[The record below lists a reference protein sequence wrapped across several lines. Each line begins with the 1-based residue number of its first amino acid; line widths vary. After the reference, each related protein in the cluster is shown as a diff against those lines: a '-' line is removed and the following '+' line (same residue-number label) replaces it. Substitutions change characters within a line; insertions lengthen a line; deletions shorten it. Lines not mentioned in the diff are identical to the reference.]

1 MCGKI
6 DIITYH
12 EFTIDKNYFEGESVF
27 TKVNGNK
34 MTCSYLFKRQY
45 KQMRKKSFPCVK
57 FCSEDIFQYIEDY

>member
-34 MTCSYLFKRQY
+34 MTGYGLFKRQY
-45 KQMRKKSFPCVK
+45 KPMRKNHSFV
-57 FCSEDIFQYIEDY
+57 